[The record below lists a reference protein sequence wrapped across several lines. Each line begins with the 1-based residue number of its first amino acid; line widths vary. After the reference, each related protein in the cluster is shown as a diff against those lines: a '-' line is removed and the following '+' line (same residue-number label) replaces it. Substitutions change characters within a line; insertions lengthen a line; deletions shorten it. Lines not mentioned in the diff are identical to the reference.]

1 MNWIVFFLV
10 IYLLGLIYMSIKDM
24 KKTSLEKYLINNRNT
39 KLIPLLFSSLA
50 TFVGGGVSIGLITM
64 GYQGGFA
71 VIAVGISY
79 VLGFIL
85 FSFFAKNVNKIGRE
99 DGIYS
104 FVGYLNKRFE
114 SSNNNFNRLFSSVV
128 NFTNIFIVFFLLAVQ
143 FVGIAS
149 MLEYFLEIDYKIA
162 VVVAAFVVIF
172 YTTVAG
178 LSGVI
183 ITDFIQFILL
193 IIVIIVIFIPGVLN
207 DTQLFSNLN
216 SLPSSFLNGTAFGK
230 VFLFGL
236 PLFFM
241 PTVFVQISI
250 WQRVL
255 AAKNGKI
262 AKKTML
268 YSGLGMLPF
277 YLVFP
282 LVGMSVLLT
291 NGNISND
298 NHSTFIFLTNHSNNF
313 MLGFAL
319 IGLLSALMSSGD
331 SFLNIIS
338 ISTVKDFK
346 GWLPKTMNSKKE
358 FLILRITTLIYGFL
372 ALFLAINYSDIVDLF
387 VIGSSAIVVFVP
399 CTFHSFIIK
408 NVSKYRWSA
417 IISIILGCFI
427 NIFVFVYS
435 TNNPDIFEPKASFVL
450 AFIFALLTYLVGNL
464 IISIREK

>member
-1 MNWIVFFLV
+1 
-10 IYLLGLIYMSIKDM
+10 MSIKDI
-24 KKTSLEKYLINNRNT
+24 KNTSLEKYLINNRRT

-79 VLGFIL
+79 VVGFIL
-85 FSFFAKNVNKIGRE
+85 FSFFASKLNENARIS
-99 DGIYS
+99 GIYS
-104 FVGYLNKRFE
+104 FVGYLNQKFE
-114 SSNNNFNRLFSSVV
+114 SKNSNFNRLFSSVV

-149 MLEYFLEIDYKIA
+149 MLEYFLDFDYKLAVIIA
-162 VVVAAFVVIF
+162 ASVVII
-172 YTTVAG
+172 YTTIAG

-183 ITDFIQFILL
+183 VTDFVQFILL
-193 IIVIIVIFIPGVLN
+193 IIIILIIFIPGIIEDTHMFSKLN
-207 DTQLFSNLN
+207 E
-216 SLPSSFLNGTAFGK
+216 LPASFLNGTEFGL
-230 VFLFGL
+230 VFLIGL

-241 PTVFVQISI
+241 PSVFVQISI

-255 AAKNGKI
+255 AAKSGKI
-262 AKKTML
+262 AKRAMF

-277 YLVFP
+277 YLIFP

-291 NGNISND
+291 NGTITSD
-298 NHSTFIFLTNHSNNF
+298 NHSTFVFLTNHSSNF
-313 MLGFAL
+313 MLGLAL

-346 GWLPKTMNSKKE
+346 GWNSRKIGSKRE
-358 FLILRITTLIYGFL
+358 LLLLRIITLIYGVL
-372 ALFLAINYSDIVDLF
+372 ALILAVYFSNIVDLF

-399 CTFHSFIIK
+399 ATFHSFISK
-408 NVSKYRWSA
+408 DVSKYRISA
-417 IISIILGCFI
+417 LSSIIIGFLV
-427 NIFVFVYS
+427 NILIFAYS
-435 TNNPDIFEPKASFVL
+435 TNNPDVFEPKASFVP
-450 AFIFALLTYLVGNL
+450 AFIFALISYFIGNL
-464 IISIREK
+464 IIFIGRKWKLK